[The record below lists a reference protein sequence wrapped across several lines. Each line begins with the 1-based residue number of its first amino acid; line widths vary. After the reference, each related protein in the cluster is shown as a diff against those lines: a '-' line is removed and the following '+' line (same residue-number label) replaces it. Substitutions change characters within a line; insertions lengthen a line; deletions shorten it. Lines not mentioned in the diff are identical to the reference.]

1 MTLRKVLLVA
11 QRDYIGYVGRR
22 RFWIS
27 LLFTPAILLAF
38 IFVPVLIQQFQTA
51 HDYAVVDPSGW
62 LLKAVDQHVAADD
75 YARLL
80 ALAARPPAGS
90 AGTLPAVLARLAPAA
105 AQLDDPGRK
114 ALAQAL
120 ATGGP
125 TPTTASALAIWNQ
138 REAFTD
144 LYHSLSAEQAGKL
157 DHSLAIARY
166 HQVNMPSDA
175 LRNAVMQGTLFGYF
189 TLPADPLA
197 PDARFTYASRN
208 LTDTDLRDWYGEQI
222 SAVVRTR
229 KAGQVGLSADK
240 TQWLEQP
247 VEFHNQLVTKAGAK
261 TATAAEQA
269 AQWVPVGYVYLLFI
283 AIMSIVQL
291 LMMMLIEEKS
301 NRIAESL
308 LASVDATDI
317 MAGKTLGVAAVGVT
331 MICSWLAIILG
342 LLAAFGGEFQLGGFA
357 SAIVAGISAWN
368 IAWFIVYFVLGF
380 LLYAAV
386 LGAVGAAI
394 NNIREAQP
402 YMMPVMLFLFLPLI
416 LMVPIAKDPTASWA
430 RVLSYVPP
438 LTPFLMMNRS
448 AAPPPL
454 VDYIATTALLLLT
467 VVIALTASGRIFR
480 IGLLNTGAPP
490 KLKELLSWLRAP
502 KTHDSVHNPSQAQ

>member
-1 MTLRKVLLVA
+1 
-11 QRDYIGYVGRR
+11 
-22 RFWIS
+22 
-27 LLFTPAILLAF
+27 PAILLAF

-51 HDYAVVDPSGW
+51 HDYAVVDQSGW
-62 LLKAVDQHVAADD
+62 LLKAVDQHIAADD

-80 ALAARPPAGS
+80 TLAAHPPAGN
-90 AGTLPAVLARLAPAA
+90 ADALPALLVRLAPAA

-125 TPTTASALAIWNQ
+125 APTTSPALVIWNQ
-138 REAFTD
+138 REAFTHW
-144 LYHSLSAEQAGKL
+144 YQGLSAEQAGKL
-157 DHSLAIARY
+157 DRSLAIACY

-175 LRNAVMQGTLFGYF
+175 LRNAVTQGTLFGYF
-189 TLPADPLA
+189 VLPADPLA
-197 PDARFTYASRN
+197 SDARITYASRN
-208 LTDTDLRDWYGEQI
+208 LTDTELRDWYGEQI

-229 KAGQVGLSADK
+229 KAAQVGLSDDK

-247 VEFHNQLVTKAGAK
+247 LGFHNQLVTKAGAK
-261 TATAAEQA
+261 TATAAEKA
-269 AQWVPVGYVYLLFI
+269 AQWVPVGYVYLLFFS
-283 AIMSIVQL
+283 IMSIVQL

-342 LLAAFGGEFQLGGFA
+342 LLAAFGSEFQMGGFA
-357 SAIVAGISAWN
+357 SAVLAGISAWN
-368 IAWFIVYFVLGF
+368 IVWFIVYFVLGF

-386 LGAVGAAI
+386 LGAVGSAI

-402 YMMPVMLFLFLPLI
+402 YMMPVML
-416 LMVPIAKDPTASWA
+416 
-430 RVLSYVPP
+430 
-438 LTPFLMMNRS
+438 
-448 AAPPPL
+448 
-454 VDYIATTALLLLT
+454 
-467 VVIALTASGRIFR
+467 
-480 IGLLNTGAPP
+480 
-490 KLKELLSWLRAP
+490 
-502 KTHDSVHNPSQAQ
+502 